1 MFYIFNQ
8 LKILKTIKTYFISV
22 YKIMLFIII
31 GHFIQVF
38 GKAYGSLASYMNR
51 EKHMVLTES
60 AFKAE
65 SSHRR
70 KF

>member
-8 LKILKTIKTYFISV
+8 LIIIKTIKTYLISV
-22 YKIMLFIII
+22 YKIMLFIIM
-31 GHFIQVF
+31 GHLIQVF
-38 GKAYGSLASYMNR
+38 GKAYGSLASYMER

-65 SSHRR
+65 
-70 KF
+70 

>member
-1 MFYIFNQ
+1 
-8 LKILKTIKTYFISV
+8 
-22 YKIMLFIII
+22 MLFIII
-31 GHFIQVF
+31 GHLIQVF
-38 GKAYGSLASYMNR
+38 GKAYGSLASYMER

-70 KF
+70 L

>member
-8 LKILKTIKTYFISV
+8 LTIIKTIKTYLISV
-22 YKIMLFIII
+22 YKIMLFIIM
-31 GHFIQVF
+31 GHLIQVF
-38 GKAYGSLASYMNR
+38 GKAYGSLASCMER

-65 SSHRR
+65 
-70 KF
+70 